1 MITFQ
6 STPGEDTI
14 SFNSANPGCNFS
26 TGSFDWYADD
36 NWETETKNI
45 FSTPNLIS
53 NKLSEGVSDN
63 VYAPAHYTKNEDIEC
78 IEAIKA
84 ALGTE
89 KFRGYCQG
97 NVIKYVWRADHKNDT
112 LEDLKKSRW
121 YLDRLIASHENN

>member
-6 STPGEDTI
+6 STPSEDTI
-14 SFNSANPGCNFS
+14 LFDSSNPGCNFS
-26 TGSFDWYADD
+26 SRSFDWYADN
-36 NWETETKNI
+36 NWETEARDNFFKPDLKELGT
-45 FSTPNLIS
+45 
-53 NKLSEGVSDN
+53 DN
-63 VYAPAHYTKNEDIEC
+63 VHGPAHYTKNEDIEC
-78 IEAIKA
+78 IEGSKA

-97 NVIKYVWRADHKNDT
+97 NVIKYVWRADHKNNT

>member
-6 STPGEDTI
+6 STPSEDTI
-14 SFNSANPGCNFS
+14 SFDSSSPGFNSFASN
-26 TGSFDWYADD
+26 FDWYADQ
-36 NWETETKNI
+36 NWETEDKDGFFT
-45 FSTPNLIS
+45 SNLIS
-53 NKLSEGVSDN
+53 NKLSEGAVDN

-97 NVIKYVWRADHKNDT
+97 NVIKYVWRADHKNNT